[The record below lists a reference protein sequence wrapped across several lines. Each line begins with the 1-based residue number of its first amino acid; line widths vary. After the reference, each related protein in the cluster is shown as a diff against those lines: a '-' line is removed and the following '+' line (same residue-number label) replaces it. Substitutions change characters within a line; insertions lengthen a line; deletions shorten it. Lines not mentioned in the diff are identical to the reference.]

1 MRVVVALCALCA
13 CASASLQLVTL
24 GSSDLRAD
32 FPILHQKVWD
42 GRQLVYLDSAATSQK
57 PKVSGKTPRRTTTLD
72 HNPRSAI
79 TQLEPYPTA
88 TTPYPTPP
96 YPHPTPT
103 LPHPTL
109 PQPQCDHR

>member
-24 GSSDLRAD
+24 AD

-88 TTPYPTPP
+88 TIPYPTPP